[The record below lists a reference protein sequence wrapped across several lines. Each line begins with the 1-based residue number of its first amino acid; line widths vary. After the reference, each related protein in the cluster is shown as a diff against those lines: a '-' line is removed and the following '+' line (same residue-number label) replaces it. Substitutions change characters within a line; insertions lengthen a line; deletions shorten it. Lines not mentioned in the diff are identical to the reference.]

1 MEGKSIF
8 EPEHVLNNEMLT
20 DSYDLHRSETVLKG
34 FQNKNTALGKLSAE
48 LNQKI
53 FEDVEDFPIGMEE
66 AKEVRSRLMEERGR
80 YVVHQGE
87 HFEKNTFF
95 LCEH

>member
-1 MEGKSIF
+1 
-8 EPEHVLNNEMLT
+8 MLT
-20 DSYDLHRSETVLKG
+20 DSYDLHRSERVLKD

-48 LNQKI
+48 LSQKI

-66 AKEVRSRLMEERGR
+66 AKEVRLRLMGERGR
-80 YVVHQGE
+80 YVAQQGE